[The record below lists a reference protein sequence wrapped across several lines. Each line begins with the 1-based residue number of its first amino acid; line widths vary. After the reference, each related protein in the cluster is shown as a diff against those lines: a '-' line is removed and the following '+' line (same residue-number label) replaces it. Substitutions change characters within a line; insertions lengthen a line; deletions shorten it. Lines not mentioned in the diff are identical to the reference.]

1 MTSPSRINSGR
12 RLQQSKTHHGAQHR
26 TSMCYRRKSTGAWGQ
41 LGDSLRV
48 AILASILSLIIYWL
62 IRDSHRVRNL
72 SGKHVFIT
80 GCDTR
85 LGNSLA
91 KWLEKRG
98 FCVIAACA
106 TEKGGQELRSCS
118 SLSLKTVNLNLA
130 DSNSI
135 ARAVMFVTE
144 ETAGKGLFG
153 LVSHAEGRAPVAPT
167 DWLRIEDFHSV
178 MDVSL
183 LGLIEITVKLLPLL
197 KKAKGRVVNLIN
209 AKGLM
214 AFVGGGYRLSTWG
227 MEAFSN
233 TLRIEMQHFGVKVS
247 IVEHGFFNA
256 GVDNSDVIEK
266 RLLQVWDRLTP
277 EIRDSYGEKYFV
289 EYIKAQ
295 RSSAKKLCDSD
306 ISKVIKCM
314 EHALIAKYP
323 RIRYGAGWDAKFFW
337 LFLSYAPSCLSDMLL
352 WMMFPAPA
360 ASGRS
365 VPGVLIN
372 I

>member
-1 MTSPSRINSGR
+1 S
-12 RLQQSKTHHGAQHR
+12 
-26 TSMCYRRKSTGAWGQ
+26 
-41 LGDSLRV
+41 DSLHI
-48 AILASILSLIIYWL
+48 AILASMLSLIIYWL
-62 IRDSHRVRNL
+62 IRDRHRVTNL

-80 GCDTR
+80 GCDTG

-91 KWLEKRG
+91 KWLDKRG

-106 TEKGGQELRSCS
+106 TEKGGQELQSCS

-135 ARAVMFVTE
+135 ARAMVFVTE

-153 LVSHAEGRAPVAPT
+153 LVSNAEGTAPVAPT
-167 DWLRIEDFHSV
+167 DWLRIEDFHAV
-178 MDVSL
+178 LDVSL
-183 LGLIEITVKLLPLL
+183 LGLIEITLKLLPLL
-197 KKAKGRVVNLIN
+197 KKAEGRVVNLIN

-214 AFVGGGYRLSTWG
+214 AFVGGGYSLSKWG
-227 MEAFSN
+227 MEAFSD

-247 IVEHGFFNA
+247 IVEHGFFKA
-256 GVDNSDVIEK
+256 GLINSDVIEK
-266 RLLQVWDRLTP
+266 YLLRLWNRLTP

-295 RSSAKKLCDSD
+295 RSSVKRLCDTD
-306 ISKVIKCM
+306 ISKVIKCT
-314 EHALIAKYP
+314 EHALTSKYP
-323 RIRYGAGWDAKFFW
+323 RTRYRVGWDAKFFW

-352 WMMFPAPA
+352 SMMFPAPA
-360 ASGRS
+360 ATGRS
-365 VPGVLIN
+365 VPGVQFN

>member
-1 MTSPSRINSGR
+1 MYSDQKAPPDTELTLSLS
-12 RLQQSKTHHGAQHR
+12 
-26 TSMCYRRKSTGAWGQ
+26 
-41 LGDSLRV
+41 DSLNI

-62 IRDSHRVRNL
+62 IRDGHRVRNL
-72 SGKHVFIT
+72 RGKHVFIT
-80 GCDTR
+80 DCDTG
-85 LGNSLA
+85 LGKSLA
-91 KWLEKRG
+91 KWLDKRG

-106 TEKGGQELRSCS
+106 TEKGGQELRLCS

-135 ARAVMFVTE
+135 AKAVVVVTK

-153 LVSHAEGRAPVAPT
+153 LVSNAEGPAPVAPT

-178 MDVSL
+178 LDVSL
-183 LGLIEITVKLLPLL
+183 LGLIEITLKLLPLL
-197 KKAKGRVVNLIN
+197 KKAEGRVVNVAN

-214 AFVGGGYRLSTWG
+214 AFVGGGYSLSKWG
-227 MEAFSN
+227 MEAFSDI
-233 TLRIEMQHFGVKVS
+233 LRVEMQHFGVKVS
-247 IVEHGFFNA
+247 IVEHGFLKT
-256 GVDNSDVIEK
+256 GIVNSDVIERDLL
-266 RLLQVWDRLTP
+266 RLWNRLTP

-295 RSSAKKLCDSD
+295 RSSVKRLCDSD

-314 EHALIAKYP
+314 GHALIAKYP
-323 RIRYGAGWDAKFFW
+323 RTRYRAGWDAKFFW
-337 LFLSYAPSCLSDMLL
+337 LFLSYAPSCLSDRLL
-352 WMMFPAPA
+352 CMMFPAPA

>member
-1 MTSPSRINSGR
+1 MSVISCCN
-12 RLQQSKTHHGAQHR
+12 
-26 TSMCYRRKSTGAWGQ
+26 
-41 LGDSLRV
+41 
-48 AILASILSLIIYWL
+48 ILFSDIVL
-62 IRDSHRVRNL
+62 RDSCRVRNVN
-72 SGKHVFIT
+72 GKHVFIT
-80 GCDTR
+80 SCDTE

-91 KWLEKRG
+91 KWLDRRG

-135 ARAVMFVTE
+135 ARAVVFVSE

-153 LVSHAEGRAPVAPT
+153 LVSHAEGAAPVAPT
-167 DWLRIEDFHSV
+167 DWLTIEDFHSV
-178 MDVSL
+178 LDVSL
-183 LGLIEITVKLLPLL
+183 LGLIEITLKLLPLL
-197 KKAKGRVVNLIN
+197 KKAEGRVVSLIN
-209 AKGLM
+209 TKGLM
-214 AFVGGGYRLSTWG
+214 AFVGGGYGLSTWG
-227 MEAFSN
+227 MEAFSD

-247 IVEHGFFNA
+247 IVEHSFFRTA
-256 GVDNSDVIEK
+256 IVNSDVIEK
-266 RLLQVWDRLTP
+266 YLLRLWNRLTS
-277 EIRDSYGEKYFV
+277 ETRDSYGEKYFV

-295 RSSAKKLCDSD
+295 RSSVKRLCDSD
-306 ISKVIKCM
+306 ISKVMKCV

-323 RIRYGAGWDAKFFW
+323 RIRYRAGWDAKVFW

-352 WMMFPAPA
+352 HMMFPAPA